1 MKELRLNNLP
11 NNSVRI
17 SWDPVSTKSAILKW
31 MAFWQA
37 ASSLQTYHPWTEA
50 ASFHCTTPAASW
62 AVSHLSL
69 SNLLSTVPPHAS
81 SVSIFLVTWHV
92 WQLQRDQF
100 PILDPR
106 LPGIILKAVFLASLV
121 LNILLYWK
129 STLDFHF
136 FLFAYSV
143 SVLFS

>member
-1 MKELRLNNLP
+1 MKGLRLNNLP

-17 SWDPVSTKSAILKW
+17 SWDSVSIKSAILKW
-31 MAFWQA
+31 MTFWQA
-37 ASSLQTYHPWTEA
+37 ASSLQIYHPWIEA
-50 ASFHCTTPAASW
+50 ASFHFTTPAASEQFPT
-62 AVSHLSL
+62 SL
-69 SNLLSTVPPHAS
+69 SNLLSTVPPHGS

-100 PILDPR
+100 PILDSR

-129 STLDFHF
+129 STPDFHF